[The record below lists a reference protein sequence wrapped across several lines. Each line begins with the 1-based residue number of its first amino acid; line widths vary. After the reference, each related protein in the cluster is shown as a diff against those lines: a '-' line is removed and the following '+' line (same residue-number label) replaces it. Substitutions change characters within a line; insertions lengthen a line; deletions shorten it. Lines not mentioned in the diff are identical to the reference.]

1 MPLNQSTTRVGLIG
15 FGQIGAAVREMIDQD
30 ADNGMEIVFI
40 HDQDAGRLEGLG
52 DLALSDLGD
61 FAARE
66 ADLVVEMAHPDVTRQ
81 WGAQILEKANY
92 MLVSVTA
99 MADAA
104 LEKSLEETTRRCGT
118 RCFIPHGGV
127 VGMDAL
133 LENRDV
139 WESVD
144 VIMKKPPKNV
154 DCAGI
159 GVNPDD
165 IVEETV
171 LYDGPT
177 RGVCPKFPR
186 NVNTHAAI
194 AMAGIGFD
202 RTHSLLVV
210 NPEWTEASVAIHAK
224 GPGIDLNVERIEGIT
239 GVTGAS
245 TPASI
250 YNSVQMIGSTGPG
263 IHLR

>member
-1 MPLNQSTTRVGLIG
+1 
-15 FGQIGAAVREMIDQD
+15 
-30 ADNGMEIVFI
+30 
-40 HDQDAGRLEGLG
+40 
-52 DLALSDLGD
+52 
-61 FAARE
+61 
-66 ADLVVEMAHPDVTRQ
+66 VTRR
-81 WGAQILEKANY
+81 WGRAIVEHTDY

-99 MADAA
+99 MAEEA
-104 LEKSLEETTRRCGT
+104 LSDTLQEACRKHGT
-118 RCFIPHGGV
+118 RVFIPHGGV

-133 LENRDV
+133 LENRAT

-144 VIMKKPPKNV
+144 VVMKKPPKNV
-154 DCAGI
+154 DCAAVGLDPAAI
-159 GVNPDD
+159 TC
-165 IVEETV
+165 ETV

-177 RGVCPKFPR
+177 RGICPKFPR

-194 AMAGIGFD
+194 ALAGIGFD
-202 RTHSLLVV
+202 RTHSTLVV
-210 NPEWTEASVAIHAK
+210 NPAWTTAIVAIHARGAGLELK
-224 GPGIDLNVERIEGIT
+224 VERIEGIS